1 MFDKYKNGQPVAI
14 KFLENIC
21 ISKNYSHAYLFEK
34 NGNSEVLNIAKEFA
48 KKIICNS
55 EDCINCNQCKRI
67 DEGNFL
73 DLKIISPEGL
83 MIKKSQMDE
92 LQKEF
97 STKPIEASKKIY
109 IINDADKLNTSA
121 SNSILKF
128 LEEPEADIIA
138 ILLVDNRYNILPT
151 IISRCQ
157 LISFAN
163 NKNQNYQMDKYNYIA
178 SFIFSD
184 HNEQK
189 EFLENNSR
197 LQIIDKAVEFAKY
210 SINKVDDMFY
220 FLPSIYNEIVKEKKD
235 AIIYF
240 ETLLL
245 LYKDVVNYI
254 LNRSINVFNQ
264 EEDVLKELSKKYDLK
279 KLCQIIDGLIKL
291 KEDITYNLNLNLL
304 FDKLIILFK
313 EV

>member
-1 MFDKYKNGQPVAI
+1 MFEKYKNGQPVAI

-21 ISKNYSHAYLFEK
+21 INKNYSHAYLFEK
-34 NGNSEVLNIAKEFA
+34 NGNNEVLSIAKDFA

-55 EDCINCNQCKRI
+55 NDCDNCNQCKRI

-83 MIKKSQMDE
+83 VIKKSQMDE

-97 STKPIEASKKIY
+97 STKPIEANKKIY
-109 IINDADKLNTSA
+109 IINDADKLNASA

-128 LEEPEADIIA
+128 LEEPEEDIIA
-138 ILLVDNRYNILPT
+138 ILLIDNRYNILPT

-163 NKNQNYQMDKYNYIA
+163 NENQNYQANKYKSIA
-178 SFIFSD
+178 SFVFSD
-184 HNEQK
+184 FNEQK
-189 EFLENNSR
+189 EFLENNSK
-197 LQIIDKAVEFAKY
+197 LQVVDKAIEFAKY

-220 FLPSIYNEIVKEKKD
+220 FLPSIYNEVVKEKKD

-240 ETLLL
+240 ETLIL

-264 EEDVLKELSKKYDLK
+264 EEDILKELAEKYDLE
-279 KLCQIIDGLIKL
+279 KLCQIIDVLIRL

>member
-1 MFDKYKNGQPVAI
+1 MFDKYKNEQPVAI

-21 ISKNYSHAYLFEK
+21 ENKTYSHAYLFEK
-34 NGNSEVLNIAKEFA
+34 NGNNDVLYIAKDFA

-55 EDCINCNQCKRI
+55 NDCLNCNQCKRI

-73 DLKIISPEGL
+73 DLKIITPDGL
-83 MIKKSQMDE
+83 IIKKSQMDE

-109 IINDADKLNTSA
+109 IINDADKLNTAA

-128 LEEPEADIIA
+128 LEEPEKDIIA
-138 ILLVDNRYNILPT
+138 ILLVDNRYNMLPT

-163 NKNQNYQMDKYNYIA
+163 DKQNFGQADKYNIIA
-178 SFIFSD
+178 SYIFSD
-184 HNEQK
+184 NDEK
-189 EFLENNSR
+189 EYFLGNNSK
-197 LQIIDKAVEFAKY
+197 LQIIDNAIEFSKY
-210 SINKVDDMFY
+210 TIDKVNDMFY
-220 FLPSIYNEIVKEKKD
+220 FLPSSYNEVVKDKKD

-240 ETLLL
+240 ESLIL
-245 LYKDVVNYI
+245 LYKDVVNYV
-254 LNRSINVFNQ
+254 LNRNLNVFSD
-264 EEDVLKELSKKYDLK
+264 EIEIIGKLSKKYSLE
-279 KLCQIIDGLIKL
+279 KLCNIIDKILTL
-291 KEDITYNLNLNLL
+291 KNDISYNLNLNLL
-304 FDKLIILFK
+304 FDKLIIIFK